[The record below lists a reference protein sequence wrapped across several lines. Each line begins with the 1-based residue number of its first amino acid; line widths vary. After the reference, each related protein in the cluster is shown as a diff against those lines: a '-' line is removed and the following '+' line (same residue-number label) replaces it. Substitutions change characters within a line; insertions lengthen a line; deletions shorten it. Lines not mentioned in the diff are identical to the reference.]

1 MGFPNSVLDCKEKSM
16 QAMQLALFG
25 MFSRPRDPFPFS
37 VQFPIVDQ
45 FSAEQPSRIE
55 KGIHAHVLW

>member
-1 MGFPNSVLDCKEKSM
+1 MEACSLVVHVILSP
-16 QAMQLALFG
+16 
-25 MFSRPRDPFPFS
+25 S